1 MTDSG
6 WRFEIPCAGKQ
17 LTATFDGGQLSSDGG
32 LILLQQV
39 DQQLGLTT
47 RLAAA
52 IRDERDPALVQQP
65 LLTLLRQRIFGI
77 ACGYED
83 CNDFDALRADA
94 LFKLAAGRQPL
105 TGAALASQPT
115 LSRLEN
121 AVGAKDLL
129 RMSRALAGM
138 FVERHQAAPPRR
150 IILDADATDDPTHG
164 RQELK
169 FYHGYYDEH
178 CYLPLLVYATADD
191 GSTGRRVNGEQAGLE
206 RSEQEL
212 VAAVLRP
219 GNVHAGHRAVAV
231 LRRIVERL
239 RVAFPETE
247 IVLRGD
253 AGLALPEIYD
263 YCEQARLSYVI
274 SLAKNPRLLESAEP
288 WLAEAEAIHAETGE
302 KVRRFGEFSYAA
314 ASWPHPRRVVVK
326 AEVLAQGENPRFVV
340 TNLREADPAAIY
352 DDLYIKRG
360 DVENRIK
367 ELKGDLVSGRTSCH
381 RFLANQFRLLLHAAA
396 FVLMQGLRGRLA
408 GTELATAQASTLR
421 GKLLKVG
428 ARIRQTCRRIW
439 VQLPT
444 SYPWQR
450 LWELVL
456 GKLAAGVT

>member
-1 MTDSG
+1 MTNSE

-32 LILLQQV
+32 LLLLQQM
-39 DQQLGLTT
+39 DQQLGLTS

-52 IRDERDPALVQQP
+52 IRDERAPALVRQP

-83 CNDFDALRADA
+83 CNDFDALRTDA
-94 LFKLAAGRQPL
+94 LFKLAAGGPPIS
-105 TGAALASQPT
+105 GAALASQPT

-121 AVGAKDLL
+121 AVGAKDLV
-129 RMSRALAGM
+129 RMSRALAEM
-138 FVERHQAAPPRR
+138 FVERHQGRSPQR
-150 IILDADATDDPTHG
+150 IMLDADATDDPTHG
-164 RQELK
+164 QQELE

-178 CYLPLLVYATADD
+178 CYLPLLVYVTAD
-191 GSTGRRVNGEQAGLE
+191 

-231 LRRIVERL
+231 LRRLVERL
-239 RVAFPETE
+239 RAAFPETE

-253 AGLALPEIYD
+253 AGLALPEVYD
-263 YCEQARLSYVI
+263 YCEGAGLSYVI
-274 SLAKNPRLLESAEP
+274 SLARNSRLLAQAEP
-288 WLAEAEAIHAETGE
+288 WLREAEAIYAETGE
-302 KVRRFGEFSYAA
+302 KVRRFGEFRYAA
-314 ASWPHPRRVVVK
+314 ASWSHERRVVVK

-340 TNLREADPAAIY
+340 TNLGEADPEAIY
-352 DDLYIKRG
+352 DELYVKRG

-396 FVLMQGLRGRLA
+396 FVLMQGLRRLLA
-408 GTELATAQASTLR
+408 GTELATAQVSTLR

-439 VQLPT
+439 VQMPT

-456 GKLAAGVT
+456 GVT

>member
-1 MTDSG
+1 MTDSE

-32 LILLQQV
+32 LLLLQQV
-39 DQQLGLTT
+39 DQQLGLTS

-52 IRDERDPALVQQP
+52 IRDERDPALVRQP

-94 LFKLAAGRQPL
+94 LFKLAAGRQPSS
-105 TGAALASQPT
+105 GAALASQPT

-129 RMSRALAGM
+129 RMARALTQL
-138 FVERHQAAPPRR
+138 FVERHQAAPPAR

-164 RQELK
+164 QQELE
-169 FYHGYYDEH
+169 FYHGYYGEH
-178 CYLPLLVYATADD
+178 CYLPLLVYATAD
-191 GSTGRRVNGEQAGLE
+191 GGEQD
-206 RSEQEL
+206 L

-231 LRRIVERL
+231 LRRIVKRL
-239 RVAFPETE
+239 RAAFPQAK

-253 AGLALPEIYD
+253 AGLALPEVYD
-263 YCEQARLSYVI
+263 YCERAGLSYVI
-274 SLAKNPRLLESAEP
+274 SLAQNSRLLKLGEP
-288 WLAEAEAIHAETGE
+288 WLAEAEAIYAETGE

-314 ASWPHPRRVVVK
+314 ASWPHERRVVVK
-326 AEVLAQGENPRFVV
+326 AEILAKGDNPRFVV
-340 TNLREADPAAIY
+340 TNLTQADPAAIY
-352 DDLYIKRG
+352 DELYIKRG

-381 RFLANQFRLLLHAAA
+381 KFLANQFRLLLHAAA
-396 FVLMQGLRGRLA
+396 FVLMQGLRRRLA
-408 GTELATAQASTLR
+408 GTELATAQVSTLR
-421 GKLLKVG
+421 AKLLKVG
-428 ARIRQTCRRIW
+428 ARIRQTWRRIW

-450 LWELVL
+450 LWERVL
-456 GKLAAGVT
+456 GKMAVGVT